1 MKRRFIVPVL
11 LLSLVSMG
19 ASAQKYDKQKMSDLL
34 VAKKFDEAK
43 TELDKILANPEEAS
57 KPEILTLKTRIYGE
71 IVANPELLKKYP
83 DAADQAYSSFQAFLK
98 AVPDTAQEM
107 KILKDPYIGGINGAS
122 NVYAYEF
129 NQGRDGFNAKTYVPA
144 FAAFKKAQA
153 LGSFFA
159 ENGLLA
165 GGSRTGIDTLT
176 TLYAG
181 FAAQNLSTDSTVG
194 KPEYKD
200 TAAYYYKIIVDH
212 NIATPDAENA
222 YKYLAYYYYSGKKTQ
237 ELAALLPIAK
247 AKYPASKD
255 DWDQYGASLITTGA
269 TPAQLIEKYNSATNL
284 NETELQTYASAFGK
298 EKTATTDTA
307 LKAKLVD
314 AEISS
319 YQKLYAI
326 TPTALIAYNVGT
338 LTYSKYDALEEQ
350 FRAAAGQSAALKTKR
365 AAIEAQQQ
373 TMSDTAAEW
382 FTKAYTTLK
391 EKTDKSKQEASVYKN
406 TVALLSNIYAWK
418 VDKARGKDTKAF
430 DKYDAL
436 AKQFDA
442 EYNTL
447 NAAK

>member
-11 LLSLVSMG
+11 LLSFVSMG

-43 TELDKILANPEEAS
+43 TELDKILANPEEAN

-83 DAADQAYSSFQAFLK
+83 DAGEQAYSSFEAFVK

-107 KILKDPYIGGINGAS
+107 KILKDPYIGGLNGAS
-122 NVYAYEF
+122 NLYAYEF
-129 NQGRDGFNAKTYVPA
+129 NQGRDAFTAKTYASA
-144 FAAFKKAQA
+144 FSAFKKANV
-153 LGSFFA
+153 LGSFFS

-165 GGSRTGIDTLT
+165 GGNRNGLDTLT

-181 FAAQNLSTDSTVG
+181 IAAHNLSSE
-194 KPEYKD
+194 KPEYQD
-200 TAAYYYKIIVDH
+200 TAAHYYKIIVDH
-212 NIATPDAENA
+212 NIATTEAESA
-222 YKYLAYYYYSGKKTQ
+222 YKYLAYYYYSNKNN
-237 ELAALLPIAK
+237 EALAALLPIAK
-247 AKYPASKD
+247 AKYPDAKE
-255 DWDQYGASLITTGA
+255 DWDQYGASLITAGA
-269 TPAQLIEKYNSATNL
+269 SPAQLIEKYNSATNL

-298 EKTATTDTA
+298 EKTSTTDTA